1 MINSNPLKPV
11 CRCTDDRVKRVQNV
25 KEKNN
30 NTKKEINYCLA
41 VGWGEWRE
49 LQFFSLSTKPGL
61 G

>member
-1 MINSNPLKPV
+1 MINSYPLKPV
-11 CRCTDDRVKRVQNV
+11 CRCTDDREKRVQNV
-25 KEKNN
+25 KEKYN

-41 VGWGEWRE
+41 VVWCEWIE